1 MFLFCYTDFQLDSGQ
16 VGWGIVAAVLSL
28 KSIERS
34 LGSVWNHRLAK
45 TSILVPASSLLVDG
59 SRFLI
64 KDVSVYF
71 SIHLSFKSMKH
82 SSPIC

>member
-1 MFLFCYTDFQLDSGQ
+1 MNSDLYFFGRFYLFLFCYTDFQLDSGQ

-45 TSILVPASSLLVDG
+45 TSILVPASS
-59 SRFLI
+59 SW
-64 KDVSVYF
+64 
-71 SIHLSFKSMKH
+71 
-82 SSPIC
+82 